1 MEELKPYFGLNKI
14 NRERALGVIENLTL
28 DQLTKIPEGFN
39 NNLLWNFGHIMVTQQ
54 LLVVGLSQSDKLIPD
69 SLIEQYRKGSM
80 AKDIINPQADLDY
93 FVSNSVKLIERTQQ
107 MSEGN
112 ELGEFTPYQT
122 SYGVELNSLK
132 DAVVFNNLHEALHIG
147 YMMAMKRVL

>member
-1 MEELKPYFGLNKI
+1 MEELKPYFGLNRI
-14 NRERALGVIENLTL
+14 NRERALGVIESLAL

-39 NNLLWNFGHIMVTQQ
+39 NSLLWNFGHIMVTQQ
-54 LLVVGLSQSDKLIPD
+54 LLVVGLSQTAKLIPD
-69 SLIEQYRKGSM
+69 VLVERYRKGSF
-80 AKDIINPQADLDY
+80 AKDIVHPQEDLDY
-93 FVSNSVKLIERTQQ
+93 FRSNAVKLVELTEQ
-107 MSEGN
+107 MHESGK
-112 ELGEFTPYQT
+112 LGEFTPYQT